1 MTSINIDTINSNEEL
16 IQGSDEW
23 FAARLG
29 KITASRLND
38 LMKKTKYGES
48 QYITRLRMELA
59 IERITG
65 KQANIVTMNKAMHDG
80 VEREPDARKLFEAVT
95 QKEVALC
102 GSFNHPYLPNT
113 AASPDGILREENAIL
128 EIKCPTA
135 ITHANN
141 LLSESMPKNY
151 VYQVQ
156 WQIACTESDYGY
168 FASYHPDFPG
178 PLRLKWLKVE
188 KDEKIIGELVNRVRD
203 FDIEVHDLVVK
214 LSQEQKNG

>member
-16 IQGSDEW
+16 IQGSEEW

-168 FASYHPDFPG
+168 FASYHPDFPR
-178 PLRLKWLKVE
+178 PLSLKWLKVE

>member
-1 MTSINIDTINSNEEL
+1 MTSINIDTIIDTSV
-16 IQGSDEW
+16 IPQGSPEW
-23 FAARLG
+23 FASRLG

-65 KQANIVTMNKAMHDG
+65 KRANIVQTNQAMRDG
-80 VEREPDARKLFEAVT
+80 VEREPDARKLFEAITGKNVT
-95 QKEVALC
+95 EV

-113 AASPDGILREENAIL
+113 AASPDGLITDENAIL
-128 EIKCPTA
+128 ELKCPTA

-141 LLSESMPKNY
+141 LLSDTMPKNY

-156 WQIACTESDYGY
+156 WQIACCEADHGY
-168 FASYHPDFPG
+168 FASYHPDYPND
-178 PLRLKWLKVE
+178 LRLKWMKVE
-188 KDEKIIGELVNRVRD
+188 KDEKVIGALVNRVRD
-203 FDIEVHDLVVK
+203 FDIEIHDLVVK
-214 LSQEQKNG
+214 LTEGNKDG

>member
-168 FASYHPDFPG
+168 FASYHPDFPK
-178 PLRLKWLKVE
+178 PLNLKWLKVE

>member
-1 MTSINIDTINSNEEL
+1 MSNEEL
-16 IQGSDEW
+16 IQGSEEW

-168 FASYHPDFPG
+168 FASYHPDFPR
-178 PLRLKWLKVE
+178 PLSLKWLKVE

>member
-168 FASYHPDFPG
+168 FASYHPDFPR
-178 PLRLKWLKVE
+178 PLSLKWLKVE

>member
-1 MTSINIDTINSNEEL
+1 MTSMNVETILSDEEL
-16 IQGSDEW
+16 IQGSEAW
-23 FAARLG
+23 FSARLG

-59 IERITG
+59 IERVTG

-80 VEREPDARKLFEAVT
+80 VEREPDARALFEAT
-95 QKEVALC
+95 TGKDVALC

-113 AASPDGILREENAIL
+113 AASPDGLLRDENAIL

-141 LLSESMPKNY
+141 LLSDKMP
-151 VYQVQ
+151 
-156 WQIACTESDYGY
+156 
-168 FASYHPDFPG
+168 
-178 PLRLKWLKVE
+178 
-188 KDEKIIGELVNRVRD
+188 
-203 FDIEVHDLVVK
+203 
-214 LSQEQKNG
+214 

>member
-1 MTSINIDTINSNEEL
+1 MTSINIETFNSDEEL
-16 IQGSDEW
+16 IQGSEEW

-80 VEREPDARKLFEAVT
+80 VEREPDARKLFEAT
-95 QKEVALC
+95 TGKDVALC

-113 AASPDGILREENAIL
+113 AASPDGLLRDENAIL

-141 LLSESMPKNY
+141 LLSDKMPKNY

-168 FASYHPDFPG
+168 FCSYHPDFPS
-178 PLRLKWLKVE
+178 PQKLKWMKVD

-214 LSQEQKNG
+214 LSQEPKNG